1 MRRPFRALL
10 ALATLTACGA
20 PQLAAPPEVTA
31 PPTTAEETPEQP
43 VCTDE
48 QAALDATRSYAPDG
62 PLPPP
67 GQMPEGSTMRAI
79 QDEGRLRVG
88 VSAGTLQFGF
98 LNPQSGELEG
108 FDIAI
113 LEEVARA
120 IFGVDDPPIEYRVMN
135 FAERLPALENEE
147 VDLVAHTMTINC
159 DRWLRIGFSS
169 TYYDAG
175 QKVLVPTGSGI
186 TGVQD
191 LVSAGARVCVTSG
204 GTAFDEMSKPEYEGV
219 ELVAETETTDC
230 LVAMQQGRADA
241 VVSDDTLLVGLAAQD
256 PNLEL
261 VGEALT
267 AEPYG
272 IGVNQDNVDLVQFVN
287 GVLEQMRE
295 DGRWTELY
303 QEWVGDENAA
313 PPPPP
318 DAVYGREQ

>member
-1 MRRPFRALL
+1 M
-10 ALATLTACGA
+10 
-20 PQLAAPPEVTA
+20 
-31 PPTTAEETPEQP
+31 
-43 VCTDE
+43 
-48 QAALDATRSYAPDG
+48 
-62 PLPPP
+62 
-67 GQMPEGSTMRAI
+67 
-79 QDEGRLRVG
+79 
-88 VSAGTLQFGF
+88 
-98 LNPQSGELEG
+98 
-108 FDIAI
+108 
-113 LEEVARA
+113 ARA
-120 IFGVDDPPIEYRVMN
+120 IFGDVDPLPIEYRVMN
-135 FAERLPALENEE
+135 FAERLPALEDDD

-175 QKVLVPTGSGI
+175 QKVLVPTGLAASPAI
-186 TGVQD
+186 ND
-191 LVSAGARVCVTSG
+191 LVAAGARVCVTAG

-219 ELVAETETTDC
+219 ELVEETETTDC

-267 AEPYG
+267 EEPYG

-287 GVLEQMRE
+287 GVLEEMRD

-303 QEWVGDENAA
+303 QEWVGVENEA
-313 PPPPP
+313 PPAPP